1 MPVSNRAVSYAPT
14 VKRLTAGILIG
25 GILSVSLIA
34 GCAGQTSAPAS
45 EPTMPSAGSTVPA
58 STATSTET
66 PSPPV
71 PETPSGGSMQEL
83 ALLENYA
90 ATSFF
95 PDTIFVRRGVPVRL
109 YFTRLH
115 SEHVNQ
121 FAIEPFFSTSDV
133 VLPGEVA
140 TFEFLPDVAG
150 EFKIRNVGHG
160 FEATLVVVEN
170 EQEEASMRA
179 EEGIQEFALIYN
191 NGPPRVIPE
200 EITVEKD
207 IPVKVYNLAID
218 EQHRISVPPFYSPS
232 AANVEPM
239 EITTFEFTP
248 NETGTYEILDE
259 ISGFLATLI
268 VR

>member
-1 MPVSNRAVSYAPT
+1 MPVEGT
-14 VKRLTAGILIG
+14 T
-25 GILSVSLIA
+25 
-34 GCAGQTSAPAS
+34 T
-45 EPTMPSAGSTVPA
+45 PA

-66 PSPPV
+66 PSPTV
-71 PETPSGGSMQEL
+71 SETPSGGSMQEL

-95 PDTIFVRRGVPVRL
+95 PDTILVRRGVPVKL

-115 SEHVNQ
+115 REHVNQ

-133 VLPGEVA
+133 ILPGEVA
-140 TFEFLPDVAG
+140 TFEFLADVTG

-179 EEGIQEFALIYN
+179 EAGIQEFAMIYN
-191 NGPPRVIPE
+191 DGTPRLIPE
-200 EITVEKD
+200 GITVEKD

-218 EQHRISVPPFYSPS
+218 GQHRISVPPFYSPA

-248 NETGTYEILDE
+248 NETGTFEILDE
-259 ISGFLATLI
+259 LSGLVATLI

>member
-1 MPVSNRAVSYAPT
+1 
-14 VKRLTAGILIG
+14 
-25 GILSVSLIA
+25 
-34 GCAGQTSAPAS
+34 
-45 EPTMPSAGSTVPA
+45 MPSAGTATPA
-58 STATSTET
+58 STAPSTET
-66 PSPPV
+66 PSPAV
-71 PETPSGGSMQEL
+71 AETPSGGSMQEL

-115 SEHVNQ
+115 REHVNQ

-140 TFEFLPDVAG
+140 TFEFLPDEAG

-179 EEGIQEFALIYN
+179 EEGSQEFALIYN
-191 NGPPRVIPE
+191 DGTTTPQ

-218 EQHRISVPPFYSPS
+218 GQHRISVPPFYSPG

-259 ISGFLATLI
+259 LSGLVATLI

>member
-1 MPVSNRAVSYAPT
+1 
-14 VKRLTAGILIG
+14 
-25 GILSVSLIA
+25 
-34 GCAGQTSAPAS
+34 
-45 EPTMPSAGSTVPA
+45 
-58 STATSTET
+58 
-66 PSPPV
+66 
-71 PETPSGGSMQEL
+71 MQEL

-95 PDTIFVRRGVPVRL
+95 PDTILVRRGVPVRL

-170 EQEEASMRA
+170 EQEEAAMRA

-191 NGPPRVIPE
+191 DGTTTPQ

-218 EQHRISVPPFYSPS
+218 GQHRISVPPFYSPA

>member
-1 MPVSNRAVSYAPT
+1 MIRVTACVLAVCT
-14 VKRLTAGILIG
+14 LTG
-25 GILSVSLIA
+25 SLIV
-34 GCAGQTSAPAS
+34 GCAGRTSAPET
-45 EPTMPSAGSTVPA
+45 EPTMPSGGTTIPA
-58 STATSTET
+58 STATSRET
-66 PSPPV
+66 PSSTGA
-71 PETPSGGSMQEL
+71 ETPSGDAVQEL

-95 PDTIFVRRGVPVRL
+95 PDTILVRRGVPVKL

-115 SEHVNQ
+115 REHVNQ

-133 VLPGEVA
+133 ILPGEVA
-140 TFEFLPDVAG
+140 TFEFLADVAG

-179 EEGIQEFALIYN
+179 EKGIQEFALIYN
-191 NGPPRVIPE
+191 DGTPRLIPE

-218 EQHRISVPPFYSPS
+218 GQHRISVPPFYSP
-232 AANVEPM
+232 AATNVEPM
-239 EITTFEFTP
+239 GISTFEFTP
-248 NETGTYEILDE
+248 SDTGTFEILDE
-259 ISGFLATLI
+259 LSGLVATLI